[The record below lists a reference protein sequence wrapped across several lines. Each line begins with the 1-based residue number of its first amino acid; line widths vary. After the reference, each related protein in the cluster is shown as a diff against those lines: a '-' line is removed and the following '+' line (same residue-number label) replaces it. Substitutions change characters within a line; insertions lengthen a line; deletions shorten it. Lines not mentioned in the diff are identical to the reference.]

1 MRGEISKLCASIGS
15 CSIAD
20 DSAQCSLFNGPSTT
34 DNENLEAI
42 ISSILG
48 EAEIEKVNSIVSAI
62 NAGKPSGPSASTLS
76 KLWLVF
82 EPLAKG
88 ALDQNTQLCRQSA
101 DNIMSRQFST
111 NDRMLRYRRLQSVF
125 FTDTMFATP
134 KAKSTRGYTCCQVFV
149 SDKIFVAVYPMK
161 S

>member
-20 DSAQCSLFNGPSTT
+20 DNAQCPLFDGPSTT
-34 DNENLEAI
+34 NIENLEAI

-76 KLWLVF
+76 KLWLVS

-88 ALDQNTQLCRQSA
+88 TSRLKHTAL
-101 DNIMSRQFST
+101 
-111 NDRMLRYRRLQSVF
+111 
-125 FTDTMFATP
+125 
-134 KAKSTRGYTCCQVFV
+134 
-149 SDKIFVAVYPMK
+149 
-161 S
+161 